1 MYQDGTRDFMR
12 QEQLPT
18 PNLWDV
24 NRYLI
29 GTHLVVAV
37 VWKGLFAVV
46 ILVQEV
52 EVVSGTVPI
61 VVRVVLRIVML
72 AAEEQPLDLR
82 VTVEWQVQVY
92 AAHRFMGVPDLIG
105 LRVIIISISE
115 VSLVWCRCR

>member
-1 MYQDGTRDFMR
+1 MA
-12 QEQLPT
+12 
-18 PNLWDV
+18 LWGLHS
-24 NRYLI
+24 YLI
-29 GTHLVVAV
+29 MTHLVVTMM
-37 VWKGLFAVV
+37 WKRLFAVV
-46 ILVQEV
+46 ILVQKV

-72 AAEEQPLDLR
+72 AAKEQPLDLR

-105 LRVIIISISE
+105 RRVIIISISE